1 MRVPC
6 GSSESSLREV
16 LAYIALGANLG
27 AREVALARA
36 RENISAL
43 PGTRIIA
50 CSSVEE
56 TAPIGP
62 AGQPFY
68 LNQMLALSTTLA
80 PHSLLDALLEI
91 ERRAGR
97 VRGSERWAARTLDC
111 DIVRY
116 GDVKL
121 DDDRLTIPH
130 PELPNRDFW
139 QRELAEIEASMPLG
153 AQPSRACAPSS
164 REPST

>member
-1 MRVPC
+1 MTGQRDA
-6 GSSESSLREV
+6 SSSSDGV
-16 LAYIALGANLG
+16 VAYIALGANLG
-27 AREVALARA
+27 DRADALAGA
-36 RENISAL
+36 RSGIGAL
-43 PGTRIIA
+43 PGTRILA

-62 AGQPFY
+62 AGQPSY
-68 LNQMLALSTTLA
+68 LNQMLAVVTTLA

-97 VRGSERWAARTLDC
+97 VRQSQRWTARTLDC

-116 GDVKL
+116 GDMEIA
-121 DDDRLTIPH
+121 DDRLTIPH

-139 QRELAEIEASMPLG
+139 QRELAEIEASTLLSG
-153 AQPSRACAPSS
+153 QAPRDCNQLS

>member
-1 MRVPC
+1 MTGKMDVAPPPD
-6 GSSESSLREV
+6 GV
-16 LAYIALGANLG
+16 IAFIALGANLG
-27 AREVALARA
+27 DREVALAGARA
-36 RENISAL
+36 AIGAL
-43 PGTRIIA
+43 PGTRIVA

-62 AGQPFY
+62 ASQPSY
-68 LNQMLALSTTLA
+68 LNQMLAVVTTLA
-80 PHSLLDALLEI
+80 PHSLLDSLLEI

-97 VRGSERWAARTLDC
+97 VRNSQRWTARTLDC

-116 GDVKL
+116 GDREVG
-121 DDDRLTIPH
+121 DDRLTIPH

-139 QRELAEIEASMPLG
+139 QRELAEIEASL
-153 AQPSRACAPSS
+153 AVSARTSRDCSRIS